1 MAFGH
6 PRGGQGGSWAPW
18 GPWSALG
25 WPKTCKNARFLATP
39 GAAKVAKGALG
50 GHGPHWVGKKCVKT
64 LGFWPPQERPRWI
77 KGSLGPMAHAGVA
90 KKVGKHEVFGHPRG
104 GLVRLEAPKASQKCI
119 IYRVFAAISPNSG
132 IPKARLEALKKE
144 NKRCVY
150 TCVCL

>member
-1 MAFGH
+1 
-6 PRGGQGGSWAPW
+6 
-18 GPWSALG
+18 
-25 WPKTCKNARFLATP
+25 
-39 GAAKVAKGALG
+39 
-50 GHGPHWVGKKCVKT
+50 
-64 LGFWPPQERPRWI
+64 
-77 KGSLGPMAHAGVA
+77 MAHAGVA

-150 TCVCL
+150 MCVRV